1 MSLLKKYG
9 DHPLNSLFSGI
20 FLFLMSYSFF
30 KVHQHLLEVR
40 KISDESYSSIREF
53 VIKYM
58 AIKDLLVF

>member
-1 MSLLKKYG
+1 MFLLKKYR

-30 KVHQHLLEVR
+30 KVSQHLLEVR
-40 KISDESYSSIREF
+40 KISEESYSSIREF
-53 VIKYM
+53 VRKCV